1 LDAGGGSVFLSL
13 LGAANGALMRA
24 AASTQPLGGFTFL
37 GRHII
42 IEEQDSYLRLIDVGE
57 TMKNT
62 NRTTSLLVLL
72 LTVISLVPSCKGNST
87 ATSGERSEDNGN
99 RDAGVINAVRSMAT
113 QRAAHTATLLPDGK
127 VLVAGGFTGGG
138 SLVSAE
144 VFDPATSTFASAG
157 NMNAARAGHTA
168 TLLPNGKVLIAGGY
182 NGSYLASAELYDPAA
197 HTFMPTGTMV
207 TSRSGHVATLLN
219 NGKVLLAGGVG
230 TGWTF
235 LADAETY
242 DPNTNTFTATGGM
255 TTARESHTATL
266 LRDGRVLITGGHKD
280 RRANITIYTSAEIY
294 NPASGTFTAAGNL
307 TIKRHKHDATLLA
320 DGRVLIVGG
329 SDERDRDGAYRNAE
343 IYNPANGSF
352 TAVKN
357 NMNAPRYKLQGTTIL
372 LKNGKV
378 LIAGGANRAEVFD
391 PATNTFSFA
400 QGDMGTELLFSTA
413 TLLNNGQVLITGGY
427 HLGNIVSNNAWIYR
441 A

>member
-1 LDAGGGSVFLSL
+1 
-13 LGAANGALMRA
+13 
-24 AASTQPLGGFTFL
+24 
-37 GRHII
+37 
-42 IEEQDSYLRLIDVGE
+42 
-57 TMKNT
+57 MKNA
-62 NRTTSLLVLL
+62 NRTTSLFVLM
-72 LTVISLVPSCKGNST
+72 LTVISLVPSCKGNAT
-87 ATSGERSEDNGN
+87 ATSGERSEDNSN

-138 SLVSAE
+138 SLASAE

-157 NMNAARAGHTA
+157 NMTASRAGHTA

-197 HTFMPTGTMV
+197 HTFMPTGIMV
-207 TSRSGHVATLLN
+207 TARSGHVAALLN
-219 NGKVLLAGGVG
+219 NGKVLLAGGIG

-235 LADAETY
+235 LADAELY
-242 DPNTNTFTATGGM
+242 DPATNTFIATGGM

-266 LRDGRVLITGGHKD
+266 LKDGQVLITGGHKD
-280 RRANITIYTSAEIY
+280 RRPAITIYSSAEIY
-294 NPASGTFTAAGNL
+294 NPASGTFSSTGNL
-307 TIKRHKHDATLLA
+307 TVRRHKHDATLLA

-329 SDERDRDGAYRNAE
+329 SDERDGRGAYRNAE
-343 IYNPANGSF
+343 VFNPTTGTF
-352 TAVKN
+352 TAVGS
-357 NMNAPRYKLQGTTIL
+357 MNAARYKLQGTTVL
-372 LKNGKV
+372 LNNGKV

-400 QGDMGTELLFSTA
+400 SGNMGTMRLFATA
-413 TLLNNGQVLITGGY
+413 TLLGNGQVLITGGY
-427 HLGNIVSNNAWIYR
+427 DDSQAVSANAWIYR